1 MKLKNLIYRIAFAV
15 LLASGTWAVTSCNS
29 FDEDLPECRLFVS
42 FKYDYNM
49 LFTDAFHTQ
58 VDKIELYVFDRDG
71 KFLFKQMEEGAT
83 LATGNY
89 RMEVELPVG
98 EYRLM
103 AWAGVRESYDV
114 TPLTPGVSTLTDLR
128 LRLKREET
136 LLIEHKLEPLWYGEI
151 NHVSFTGT
159 THQTEVINLI
169 KDTNKI
175 RFIFQGYSDDDWG
188 LNIDDYNYEVQ
199 ESNGH
204 LGYDNSLLEDDVL
217 SFHPYYR
224 QQVSPSAATVELNTM
239 RLMAD
244 RQTRFMVTEKATGK
258 KVFNINLIDYIG
270 MTNMEGYNMS
280 AQEYL
285 DRQDEY
291 RIVFFFSDS
300 WHAVQ
305 IQINGWTYY
314 IQPEEEM

>member
-1 MKLKNLIYRIAFAV
+1 MKFRNLIYRIILFV
-15 LLASGTWAVTSCNS
+15 LLVSGAWAVTSCDS
-29 FDEDLPECRLFVS
+29 FNEDLPECRLFVS

-71 KFLFKQMEEGAT
+71 KFLFRQMEEGAT

-89 RMEVELPVG
+89 RMEVKLPVG

-103 AWAGVRESYDV
+103 AWAGARESYDI
-114 TPLTPGVSTLTDLR
+114 TPLTPGVSTLSDLR

-151 NHVSFTGT
+151 NDIHFTGT

-175 RFIFQGYSDDDWG
+175 RFIFQGYTDDGWG
-188 LNIDDYNYEVQ
+188 LNVDDYRYEIQ

-204 LGYDNSLLEDDVL
+204 LGHDNSLLEDDVL

-224 QQVSPSAATVELNTM
+224 QQVNPSAATVELNTM

-270 MTNMEGYNMS
+270 MTNMEGHNMT

-305 IQINGWTYY
+305 IQINGWTYH
-314 IQPEEEM
+314 IQPEEEV